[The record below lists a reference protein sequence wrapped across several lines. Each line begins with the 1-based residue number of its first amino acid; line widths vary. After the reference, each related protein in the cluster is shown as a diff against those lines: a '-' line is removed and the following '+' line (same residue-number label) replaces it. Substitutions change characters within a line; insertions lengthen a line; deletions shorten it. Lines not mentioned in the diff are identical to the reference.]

1 VSESKFGSALSRS
14 HRESLARE
22 IREGKPSDRVAPGP
36 DEQAQTCHEDM
47 GDDPCGK
54 PAAGERLDS
63 EHVGG
68 GHLDPD
74 DARIAADW
82 IRGHRPGAHP
92 EDVEWGRALDRAV
105 RYLRA
110 VAEGNR

>member
-1 VSESKFGSALSRS
+1 MRRSRRREREQ
-14 HRESLARE
+14 RESRARE